1 MDTFPWLI
9 APLSRLTGLWQAL
22 DGETQ
27 LAIWLAAGAVGL
39 LLWAWASY
47 RLLRRLA
54 GHHRFRGRWF
64 NGAEYQRLMQV
75 LWEDQQQGTRVMSHA
90 ELRALRAY
98 RYGKSVKP
106 LLAGKGGG
114 YFDG

>member
-1 MDTFPWLI
+1 MNGFPWLTSS
-9 APLSRLTGLWQAL
+9 LSWLTGLWQAL
-22 DGETQ
+22 DGDTRTA
-27 LAIWLAAGAVGL
+27 LWLAAGAIGL
-39 LLWAWASY
+39 ILWAWISY

-64 NGAEYQRLMQV
+64 NRTEYQRLMQV

-90 ELRALRAY
+90 ELKALRAY
-98 RYGKSVKP
+98 KYGKSVKP
-106 LLAGKGGG
+106 LLAGRGGG